1 MNRTPWLAA
10 LCLLMA
16 SAASHAN
23 AGALTF
29 GVYELFNHPD
39 GAIATPTEPY
49 GIRFDAGTPPAGNG
63 PTFDVVGAGPVTL
76 TWPVFSSTAT
86 ISGTTINNF
95 TGETWDVSYTLTGVT
110 PVADGF
116 IATGGTGTLTYS
128 DVGPAPSPS
137 SYVLTGALD
146 GDGEAFEFRMDGYRL
161 SGDTTT
167 IVGRGWLEG
176 SGNFNDWL
184 VTAVQT
190 EEFMIPEPTSAALLS
205 LGALVV
211 LRRRK

>member
-10 LCLLMA
+10 LALFVA
-16 SAASHAN
+16 SAASHAQ
-23 AGALTF
+23 AGALTP
-29 GVYELFNHPD
+29 GIYELFNHPD

-49 GIRFDAGTPPAGNG
+49 GIRLDAGTPPVGDG
-63 PTFDVVGAGPVTL
+63 PTFDVEGAGPVLL
-76 TWPVFSSTAT
+76 TWPLFSTTAT
-86 ISGTTINNF
+86 ITGSTINNE
-95 TGETWDVSYTLTGVT
+95 TGEIWDVDYTLTGVT
-110 PVADGF
+110 AVSDGF
-116 IATGGTGTLTYS
+116 IATGGTGTLTYA
-128 DVGPAPSPS
+128 DVGPAPTPS
-137 SYVLTGALD
+137 AYTLTGALD

-161 SGDTTT
+161 DNDSTS

-184 VTAVQT
+184 VIAVQN

-205 LGALVV
+205 IGALAA